1 MATTGLS
8 TAVPHIDDGA
18 PLNSTED
25 APPRTSTDTG
35 MRCPDPSAHVHQS
48 HNNALQNQASAAA
61 LYSTRPA
68 NEKQKINPLG
78 PDGKLSSASAAAS
91 LKYARAND
99 LPSFPVVGIDTS
111 SSAGAAALLANQ
123 NKKSPEWW
131 KPEQSS
137 AAGKAALLA
146 NDYKMKPLWQPE
158 ASAAGS
164 KAALLAHRDGGKLN
178 LWQPE
183 ASAEGNSAANI
194 AMRKTGLGPQIDY
207 GYTEDGRKKA
217 LLAATG
223 AHSASGRKRAQS
235 IPMSVPLYPDSKNSA
250 KNALNAATVAHSPS
264 MRASK
269 APAVQ
274 PQDSNR
280 LGSGAM
286 EAARIQHAKS
296 TREMYTSSPP
306 VSLEVEE
313 KKRNDALR
321 ASAVVMAKKMYDVQ
335 QQHIEGAPGVSAA
348 RTGATAAHGQK
359 PATSEGDLK
368 QQAMQ
373 YIGIQEAAQKLA
385 QERLAKIG
393 YDENAAYRS
402 YYGYEK
408 QGRSKLSMRRGRP
421 RARSTSEAPEEDSD
435 SDEDDFRSRRIRH
448 QMKQFN
454 EQLAD
459 VDAKK
464 REQDR
469 KGLIAAAER
478 KVKAQMQGLDKDIY
492 DKTGKMSNSMV
503 DDWDEKARQR
513 ALANSEARM
522 ENHGRVNIGNGK
534 WMDQAEIDAIAQAR
548 LQPTLDEITEK
559 AEKRRAEDAERQFEL
574 EKKQR
579 KEQEEKARL
588 AEIKVEEKKGK
599 EEEKRAAKARN
610 AEEKAA
616 AKQAKEAEKTKK
628 AEEDRLAK
636 EEQRKSKE
644 AARAAPTTGPALGTA
659 VVATPTTATPAAVTA
674 TSGNDD
680 LYEEP
685 TAPTGVSDV
694 TAPTR
699 DSTATAPT
707 RDSTVTAPS
716 STDPTSPTSPTSSKG
731 FKSIFNKLKR
741 RSKHDPAVATNA
753 DGKVMEKDNAGF
765 IGGASLRA
773 SESKSHSSTT
783 PPTSHAEASST
794 TRPTGLGDVEPT
806 VVSHVSEPAGV
817 PNVREDRYSD
827 ISSLTSDDEELTRGR
842 PRPVRLM
849 SDDTRASSDFE
860 EARDH
865 FDEDLAPPPT
875 FTSEVDKGRH
885 GSPVRDS
892 KFHEVGI

>member
-1 MATTGLS
+1 MLC
-8 TAVPHIDDGA
+8 
-18 PLNSTED
+18 
-25 APPRTSTDTG
+25 RTRRRLRPCIAQGQPTRG
-35 MRCPDPSAHVHQS
+35 RR
-48 HNNALQNQASAAA
+48 
-61 LYSTRPA
+61 STRSDRTESFRQQVSRITLKCYTC
-68 NEKQKINPLG
+68 NRSNVRTG
-78 PDGKLSSASAAAS
+78 AAAS
-91 LKYARAND
+91 LKYAKAND

-183 ASAEGNSAANI
+183 ASVEGNSAANI
-194 AMRKTGLGPQIDY
+194 AMRKTGLGPQVDY
-207 GYTEDGRKKA
+207 GYTDDGRKKA

-235 IPMSVPLYPDSKNSA
+235 IPMSAPLYPDSKNSA
-250 KNALNAATVAHSPS
+250 RNALNAATIAHTPS
-264 MRASK
+264 MKASK

-274 PQDSNR
+274 TQDANR

-296 TREMYTSSPP
+296 SREMYTSAPP

-313 KKRNDALR
+313 KRRNDALR
-321 ASAVVMAKKMYDVQ
+321 ASAVVMAQKMYNVQ
-335 QQHIEGAPGVSAA
+335 QQHIEGASGVSAA
-348 RTGATAAHGQK
+348 RTGATAAHGQQ
-359 PATSEGDLK
+359 PVATSEGDLK

-408 QGRSKLSMRRGRP
+408 PKSKLSIRRGRP
-421 RARSTSEAPEEDSD
+421 RARSTSEAPADDSD

-448 QMKQFN
+448 QMKNFQQ
-454 EQLAD
+454 QLAD
-459 VDAKK
+459 VDATK

-478 KVKAQMQGLDKDIY
+478 KVQAQMAGMDKDIY
-492 DKTGKMSNSMV
+492 NKTGKMSNSMV

-534 WMDQAEIDAIAQAR
+534 WMDQADINAIAQAR
-548 LQPTLDEITEK
+548 LQPTFDEITDK

-579 KEQEEKARL
+579 REQEEKVRL
-588 AEIKVEEKKGK
+588 AEIKAEEKKGK
-599 EEEKRAAKARN
+599 G
-610 AEEKAA
+610 
-616 AKQAKEAEKTKK
+616 KTVYFRQ
-628 AEEDRLAK
+628 E
-636 EEQRKSKE
+636 
-644 AARAAPTTGPALGTA
+644 
-659 VVATPTTATPAAVTA
+659 
-674 TSGNDD
+674 
-680 LYEEP
+680 
-685 TAPTGVSDV
+685 
-694 TAPTR
+694 
-699 DSTATAPT
+699 
-707 RDSTVTAPS
+707 
-716 STDPTSPTSPTSSKG
+716 
-731 FKSIFNKLKR
+731 
-741 RSKHDPAVATNA
+741 
-753 DGKVMEKDNAGF
+753 
-765 IGGASLRA
+765 
-773 SESKSHSSTT
+773 
-783 PPTSHAEASST
+783 
-794 TRPTGLGDVEPT
+794 RP
-806 VVSHVSEPAGV
+806 
-817 PNVREDRYSD
+817 
-827 ISSLTSDDEELTRGR
+827 ILTIDRGR
-842 PRPVRLM
+842 EEGGK
-849 SDDTRASSDFE
+849 SSQ
-860 EARDH
+860 R
-865 FDEDLAPPPT
+865 
-875 FTSEVDKGRH
+875 
-885 GSPVRDS
+885 
-892 KFHEVGI
+892 

>member
-1 MATTGLS
+1 MICKS
-8 TAVPHIDDGA
+8 SRRD
-18 PLNSTED
+18 S
-25 APPRTSTDTG
+25 DTNIG
-35 MRCPDPSAHVHQS
+35 
-48 HNNALQNQASAAA
+48 
-61 LYSTRPA
+61 
-68 NEKQKINPLG
+68 
-78 PDGKLSSASAAAS
+78 AAAS
-91 LKYARAND
+91 LKYAKASD

-137 AAGKAALLA
+137 AAGKAAMLA

-183 ASAEGNSAANI
+183 ASADGNSAAII

-207 GYTEDGRKKA
+207 GYTDDGRKKA

-250 KNALNAATVAHSPS
+250 KNALSAATIAHSPS

-274 PQDSNR
+274 TQDSNR

-296 TREMYTSSPP
+296 SREMYTSAPP

-313 KKRNDALR
+313 KRRNDALR
-321 ASAVVMAKKMYDVQ
+321 ASAIVMAKKIYDIQ
-335 QQHIEGAPGVSAA
+335 QQHIDGASGVSAA
-348 RTGATAAHGQK
+348 RTGATAAHGQQ
-359 PATSEGDLK
+359 PVATSEGDLK

-385 QERLAKIG
+385 QERLSKIG

-421 RARSTSEAPEEDSD
+421 RARSTSEAPQESD

-448 QMKQFN
+448 QMQQFN
-454 EQLAD
+454 QQLAD

-464 REQDR
+464 RDQDR
-469 KGLIAAAER
+469 KSLFAAAER
-478 KVKAQMQGLDKDIY
+478 KVQAQMQGLDKDVY
-492 DKTGKMSNSMV
+492 NKTGKMPSQKA

-534 WMDQAEIDAIAQAR
+534 WMDQADIDAIAQAR
-548 LQPTLDEITEK
+548 LQPTLDEITDK

-579 KEQEEKARL
+579 QEQEEKTRL
-588 AEIKVEEKKGK
+588 AEIKAEEKKGK
-599 EEEKRAAKARN
+599 GTST
-610 AEEKAA
+610 
-616 AKQAKEAEKTKK
+616 QYHV
-628 AEEDRLAK
+628 EDSTDHD
-636 EEQRKSKE
+636 QRKRRE
-644 AARAAPTTGPALGTA
+644 RPRL
-659 VVATPTTATPAAVTA
+659 VT
-674 TSGNDD
+674 
-680 LYEEP
+680 
-685 TAPTGVSDV
+685 
-694 TAPTR
+694 
-699 DSTATAPT
+699 
-707 RDSTVTAPS
+707 
-716 STDPTSPTSPTSSKG
+716 
-731 FKSIFNKLKR
+731 LKR
-741 RSKHDPAVATNA
+741 RQPQSRPKKQKRLKGPKKTVWLRRKSADPEMLPEQCPQL
-753 DGKVMEKDNAGF
+753 GLHWEQQ
-765 IGGASLRA
+765 SL
-773 SESKSHSSTT
+773 
-783 PPTSHAEASST
+783 P
-794 TRPTGLGDVEPT
+794 L
-806 VVSHVSEPAGV
+806 
-817 PNVREDRYSD
+817 
-827 ISSLTSDDEELTRGR
+827 LQ
-842 PRPVRLM
+842 PRHLQQ
-849 SDDTRASSDFE
+849 
-860 EARDH
+860 
-865 FDEDLAPPPT
+865 LA
-875 FTSEVDKGRH
+875 
-885 GSPVRDS
+885 
-892 KFHEVGI
+892 

>member
-1 MATTGLS
+1 MATTGLP
-8 TAVPHIDDGA
+8 TAVPHIGDVA
-18 PLNSTED
+18 PLNSTAD

-35 MRCPDPSAHVHQS
+35 MRCPDPSAHVRQS
-48 HNNALQNQASAAA
+48 HSNALQNQASTAA

-68 NEKQKINPLG
+68 NEQQRINPLG

-91 LKYARAND
+91 LKYAKASD

-137 AAGKAALLA
+137 TAGKAALLA
-146 NDYKMKPLWQPE
+146 NNYKMKPLWQPE

-164 KAALLAHRDGGKLN
+164 KAALLAHRDGVKLN

-183 ASAEGNSAANI
+183 ASADGNSAANI

-217 LLAATG
+217 LVAATG
-223 AHSASGRKRAQS
+223 AHSAAGRKRAQS

-274 PQDSNR
+274 LQDSNR

-286 EAARIQHAKS
+286 EAARIQHARS
-296 TREMYTSSPP
+296 AREMYTSAPP
-306 VSLEVEE
+306 VALEVEE
-313 KKRNDALR
+313 KNRNDALR
-321 ASAVVMAKKMYDVQ
+321 ASAIVMAKKMYDIQ
-335 QQHIEGAPGVSAA
+335 QQHIEGASGRSGVSAA
-348 RTGATAAHGQK
+348 RTGATAAHGQQ
-359 PATSEGDLK
+359 PATSEADIK

-402 YYGYEK
+402 YYGYDK
-408 QGRSKLSMRRGRP
+408 QSRSKLSMRRGRP
-421 RARSTSEAPEEDSD
+421 RARSTSEAPPQDSD
-435 SDEDDFRSRRIRH
+435 SDEDDFRSRRIRN
-448 QMKQFN
+448 QMKRFN

-459 VDAKK
+459 VDARK
-464 REQDR
+464 RDQDR

-478 KVKAQMQGLDKDIY
+478 KVQAQMQGLDKDIY
-492 DKTGKMSNSMV
+492 NKTGKMSNSMM

-522 ENHGRVNIGNGK
+522 ENHGRVMIGNGK

-559 AEKRRAEDAERQFEL
+559 AEKRRAEDAERQSEL

-588 AEIKVEEKKGK
+588 AEIKNEERRGK
-599 EEEKRAAKARN
+599 DEEKRAAKARN

-616 AKQAKEAEKTKK
+616 AKQAKDAEKTRK
-628 AEEDRLAK
+628 AEEDRLVK

-644 AARAAPTTGPALGTA
+644 ASRAAPTARPALGTT
-659 VVATPTTATPAAVTA
+659 VVATPTAAVPATA
-674 TSGNDD
+674 AAATDANND

-685 TAPTGVSDV
+685 TAPTGLSNITV
-694 TAPTR
+694 PTQ
-699 DSTATAPT
+699 
-707 RDSTVTAPS
+707 DSTVMAPA
-716 STDPTSPTSPTSSKG
+716 STDPTSPTSPNSSKG
-731 FKSIFNKLKR
+731 LKSILNKLKR
-741 RSKHDPAVATNA
+741 RSKHDSAVTTGAE
-753 DGKVMEKDNAGF
+753 GKTTERDNTGF

-773 SESKSHSSTT
+773 SESKSHSLTT
-783 PPTSHAEASST
+783 PSTSHAEASST
-794 TRPTGLGDVEPT
+794 TRPTDLGDVEPT
-806 VVSHVSEPAGV
+806 VVPHVKDDG
-817 PNVREDRYSD
+817 YSD
-827 ISSLTSDDEELTRGR
+827 ISSLSSDDEEMTRGR
-842 PRPVRLM
+842 PRPARLL

-865 FDEDLAPPPT
+865 FDQDLAPPPT
-875 FTSEVDKGRH
+875 FTSEVDKGRLS
-885 GSPVRDS
+885 SPVRDS

>member
-18 PLNSTED
+18 PLNNTVD
-25 APPRTSTDTG
+25 APPKSSTEAG
-35 MRCPDPSAHVHQS
+35 MRCPDPSAHTHKTPS
-48 HNNALQNQASAAA
+48 NALQNQASAAA

-68 NEKQKINPLG
+68 NERQKINPLG
-78 PDGKLSSASAAAS
+78 PDGKLSSASKLRGTNDFLRYVSDTTTGAAAS
-91 LKYARAND
+91 LKYAKAND

-183 ASAEGNSAANI
+183 ASADGNSAATL
-194 AMRKTGLGPQIDY
+194 AMRKTGLGPQVDH
-207 GYTEDGRKKA
+207 GVSEDGRKKA

-250 KNALNAATVAHSPS
+250 KNALNAATIAHSPS

-274 PQDSNR
+274 AQDSNR

-296 TREMYTSSPP
+296 SREMYTSAPP
-306 VSLEVEE
+306 VSLEIEE

-321 ASAVVMAKKMYDVQ
+321 ASAVVMAKKMYDIQ
-335 QQHIEGAPGVSAA
+335 QQQIDGASGVSAA
-348 RTGATAAHGQK
+348 RTGATAAHGQQSV
-359 PATSEGDLK
+359 ATSEGDLK
-368 QQAMQ
+368 SQAMQ

-408 QGRSKLSMRRGRP
+408 QNRSKLSMRRGRP
-421 RARSTSEAPEEDSD
+421 RARSTSEAPQDDSD

-448 QMKQFN
+448 QMQQFN
-454 EQLAD
+454 QQLAD

-469 KGLIAAAER
+469 KSLIAAAER
-478 KVKAQMQGLDKDIY
+478 KVQAQMQGLDKDVY
-492 DKTGKMSNSMV
+492 NKTGKMPNQKA
-503 DDWDEKARQR
+503 DESWEDKARQR

-548 LQPTLDEITEK
+548 LQPTLDEITDK

-579 KEQEEKARL
+579 QEQEEKARQ
-588 AEIKVEEKKGK
+588 AEIKAEERKGK
-599 EEEKRAAKARN
+599 GIFHN
-610 AEEKAA
+610 S
-616 AKQAKEAEKTKK
+616 
-628 AEEDRLAK
+628 L
-636 EEQRKSKE
+636 
-644 AARAAPTTGPALGTA
+644 L
-659 VVATPTTATPAAVTA
+659 
-674 TSGNDD
+674 
-680 LYEEP
+680 
-685 TAPTGVSDV
+685 
-694 TAPTR
+694 
-699 DSTATAPT
+699 ATA
-707 RDSTVTAPS
+707 
-716 STDPTSPTSPTSSKG
+716 
-731 FKSIFNKLKR
+731 L
-741 RSKHDPAVATNA
+741 TN
-753 DGKVMEKDNAGF
+753 
-765 IGGASLRA
+765 IR
-773 SESKSHSSTT
+773 
-783 PPTSHAEASST
+783 
-794 TRPTGLGDVEPT
+794 
-806 VVSHVSEPAGV
+806 
-817 PNVREDRYSD
+817 
-827 ISSLTSDDEELTRGR
+827 
-842 PRPVRLM
+842 
-849 SDDTRASSDFE
+849 
-860 EARDH
+860 
-865 FDEDLAPPPT
+865 
-875 FTSEVDKGRH
+875 
-885 GSPVRDS
+885 
-892 KFHEVGI
+892 

>member
-1 MATTGLS
+1 M
-8 TAVPHIDDGA
+8 
-18 PLNSTED
+18 
-25 APPRTSTDTG
+25 
-35 MRCPDPSAHVHQS
+35 
-48 HNNALQNQASAAA
+48 
-61 LYSTRPA
+61 
-68 NEKQKINPLG
+68 
-78 PDGKLSSASAAAS
+78 
-91 LKYARAND
+91 
-99 LPSFPVVGIDTS
+99 VGIDTS

-131 KPEQSS
+131 KPEQSA

-164 KAALLAHRDGGKLN
+164 KAALLAHRDGVKLN

-183 ASAEGNSAANI
+183 ASAEGHSAANI

-207 GYTEDGRKKA
+207 GYTEDGRNKA
-217 LLAATG
+217 LIAATG

-250 KNALNAATVAHSPS
+250 RNALSAATIAHSPS

-274 PQDSNR
+274 AQDSNR

-296 TREMYTSSPP
+296 AREMYTSAPP

-321 ASAVVMAKKMYDVQ
+321 ASAVVMAKKIYDIQ
-335 QQHIEGAPGVSAA
+335 QQHIEGASGRSGVSAA
-348 RTGATAAHGQK
+348 RVGATAAHGQQ
-359 PATSEGDLK
+359 PVTSEADIK
-368 QQAMQ
+368 QQAIQ

-408 QGRSKLSMRRGRP
+408 QSRSKLSMRRGRP
-421 RARSTSEAPEEDSD
+421 RARSTSAAPPEDSD
-435 SDEDDFRSRRIRH
+435 SDEDDFRSRRIRN

-464 REQDR
+464 REKDR

-478 KVKAQMQGLDKDIY
+478 KVQAQMLGLDKDIY
-492 DKTGKMSNSMV
+492 NKTGKMSTSMM
-503 DDWDEKARQR
+503 DEWDEKARQR

-522 ENHGRVNIGNGK
+522 ENHGRVMIGNGK

-588 AEIKVEEKKGK
+588 AEIKS
-599 EEEKRAAKARN
+599 EEKRGKGN
-610 AEEKAA
+610 A
-616 AKQAKEAEKTKK
+616 T
-628 AEEDRLAK
+628 RL
-636 EEQRKSKE
+636 
-644 AARAAPTTGPALGTA
+644 
-659 VVATPTTATPAAVTA
+659 
-674 TSGNDD
+674 
-680 LYEEP
+680 
-685 TAPTGVSDV
+685 DV
-694 TAPTR
+694 T
-699 DSTATAPT
+699 
-707 RDSTVTAPS
+707 
-716 STDPTSPTSPTSSKG
+716 
-731 FKSIFNKLKR
+731 SI
-741 RSKHDPAVATNA
+741 TN
-753 DGKVMEKDNAGF
+753 
-765 IGGASLRA
+765 
-773 SESKSHSSTT
+773 
-783 PPTSHAEASST
+783 
-794 TRPTGLGDVEPT
+794 
-806 VVSHVSEPAGV
+806 
-817 PNVREDRYSD
+817 NV
-827 ISSLTSDDEELTRGR
+827 
-842 PRPVRLM
+842 
-849 SDDTRASSDFE
+849 
-860 EARDH
+860 
-865 FDEDLAPPPT
+865 
-875 FTSEVDKGRH
+875 
-885 GSPVRDS
+885 
-892 KFHEVGI
+892 